1 MRETS
6 ENIVIMG
13 PRLER
18 ADTDLLSSN
27 SIAFSTMLR
36 TVRRDQQAQSG
47 QELLVDRVL
56 EQSKRHEQHY
66 YYISYSVLTDGLC
79 WSISCQTRRP
89 SALKTTALTPETGH
103 LFAKH
108 WSSTNLLNYFSF
120 PDRIRQLLGKQAFTQ
135 SL

>member
-56 EQSKRHEQHY
+56 EQSKRREQHY

-79 WSISCQTRRP
+79 WSISYQT
-89 SALKTTALTPETGH
+89 
-103 LFAKH
+103 
-108 WSSTNLLNYFSF
+108 
-120 PDRIRQLLGKQAFTQ
+120 
-135 SL
+135 